1 MGQDKELLKPDE
13 VAGILKISRNLLSK
27 LRDRGEGP
35 PAVVISARVI
45 RYRRV
50 DVEEWVEEK
59 RDVQPMS
66 LPTLVAGLRK
76 PRGQRQRTSRRFGR
90 YRTCSDQEEDASAT
104 KIERSSRAI

>member
-1 MGQDKELLKPDE
+1 MEHGKELLKPEE

-27 LRDRGEGP
+27 LRDRGAGP
-35 PAVVISARVI
+35 PAVVISPRVI

-59 RDVQPMS
+59 RDVQPMP

-76 PRGQRQRTSRRFGR
+76 PRGQQQRGSRRFGR
-90 YRTCSDQEEDASAT
+90 YRTCSDQKDAS
-104 KIERSSRAI
+104 